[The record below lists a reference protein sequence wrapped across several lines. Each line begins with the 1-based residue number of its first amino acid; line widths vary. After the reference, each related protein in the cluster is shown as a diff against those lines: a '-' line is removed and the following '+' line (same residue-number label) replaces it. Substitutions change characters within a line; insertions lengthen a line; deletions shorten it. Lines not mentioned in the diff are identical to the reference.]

1 MSDLVSFSFTDLP
14 KINTIL
20 ESFLLHV
27 ISLNQTFI
35 TIFLSGT
42 ITYSLKL
49 VDVVVI
55 VAGTYW

>member
-1 MSDLVSFSFTDLP
+1 MSDLVFFSFTDLP

-55 VAGTYW
+55 VAGTY

>member
-55 VAGTYW
+55 VAGTY